1 MTDKQ
6 AITPKGGRT
15 KHVSIRLTTEVNDLI
30 EKLREGTFNSYS
42 DVITIAVLA
51 MYKQSK
57 ARVYDLRDAQDGD
70 AE

>member
-1 MTDKQ
+1 MTDTIKK
-6 AITPKGGRT
+6 PKGGRT
-15 KHVSIRLTTEVNDLI
+15 VHASIRLTPETNEII
-30 EKLREGTFNSYS
+30 EKLREDTFNSYS

-51 MYKQSK
+51 YYQRSK